1 MEKNNKNPFEKMFMT
16 DGKFHYQDIQ
26 TSPGKHIQ
34 FNLEVFLRRKASL
47 QLKYNSDSA
56 FRQRG
61 F

>member
-34 FNLEVFLRRKASL
+34 FNLEVFFTK
-47 QLKYNSDSA
+47 K
-56 FRQRG
+56 G
-61 F
+61 FSSIKV